1 MELRELLHVLRDT
14 VALGYFLSAKSAQ
27 TIVVELVELHACSCG
42 TICTRRGHCE
52 TVPSVLR
59 RSSLA
64 CTSHRVRHIAS
75 SAYDRTRDKHT
86 HSSHCHICVRM
97 PHLQPQSAQQ
107 LIVVFLCRFFCRF
120 LLSFYFRKKTT
131 THAPDQEWRSPV
143 RPGRARP
150 WQRRLGPRW
159 ATRCVRA
166 SEPPGIDWKEML
178 PVRQGQDPNQTCR
191 PP

>member
-1 MELRELLHVLRDT
+1 
-14 VALGYFLSAKSAQ
+14 
-27 TIVVELVELHACSCG
+27 
-42 TICTRRGHCE
+42 
-52 TVPSVLR
+52 
-59 RSSLA
+59 
-64 CTSHRVRHIAS
+64 
-75 SAYDRTRDKHT
+75 
-86 HSSHCHICVRM
+86 M

-143 RPGRARP
+143 RPGRAWP

-166 SEPPGIDWKEML
+166 PEPPGVHWKERI
-178 PVRQGQDPNQTCR
+178 PVRQGQDPNQTCSDVHCVCRVSEITSQVKSSQGGRYFLGKVCFLYEETHKAMVSVEESSVARKRVWTYERTPQGTSAATR
-191 PP
+191 PLHAHRREAMEQIAIRT